1 MFYHQL
7 QDNLTLGQQNV
18 QEDAQVDIRVNFQGK
33 CIFVF
38 IFNCAPP
45 NGQEVI
51 FPNVIFMSWIIPKIS
66 KHEAETRLSISSV
79 VTFIVM
85 KVILK

>member
-38 IFNCAPP
+38 IFNCASP

-51 FPNVIFMSWIIPKIS
+51 FPNVIFMS
-66 KHEAETRLSISSV
+66 
-79 VTFIVM
+79 
-85 KVILK
+85 